1 MAPVPTRAGPR
12 FRRRRRA
19 VASALLHVLLRAPAV
34 AAFAAPARSAP
45 PQAARV
51 ASPRAV
57 ASDAAE
63 DVAAASADAVAT
75 LSELAGAGA
84 GSTKTKFSPE
94 DVAKYLAAID
104 GLPAPPAGLDVDGGW
119 EYVPRD
125 RTNLCAASFSGR
137 KRWRHVLFGGATPA
151 SLPSRACLH
160 CFFVRCGEFLNWER
174 TRQTRV

>member
-19 VASALLHVLLRAPAV
+19 AASALLHILLRAPAV

-45 PQAARV
+45 PRAARV
-51 ASPRAV
+51 AQSPRLAI
-57 ASDAAE
+57 ASDVAE
-63 DVAAASADAVAT
+63 DVAGPAGADAVAT
-75 LSELAGAGA
+75 LSELAGAGAGA

-94 DVAKYLAAID
+94 DVTKYLAAID

-125 RTNLCAASFSGR
+125 GT
-137 KRWRHVLFGGATPA
+137 K
-151 SLPSRACLH
+151 
-160 CFFVRCGEFLNWER
+160 
-174 TRQTRV
+174 